1 METKKTIE
9 ETLQKTLQ
17 EMFESESYI
26 SKMQEIKK
34 VETDEDYK
42 FKVVVT
48 SEAVDRD
55 WEIIRAD
62 GIDTSKYMTNPV
74 VLVNHEYKVESI
86 VWKTLL
92 LYKENGK
99 TIAEWVFAK
108 WVEKAELI
116 RALYNQ
122 WMIKTVSIWFIP
134 TKRNV
139 NDGRIIEKSEM
150 LEFSF
155 VAVPANPEALSLDWK
170 VYQKCVEAWLIKEEK
185 QEEKLLASQ
194 VNIWDNIA
202 FRRVSRYTNA
212 LWIEQVEIYPDLKSL
227 PYLGKVLAKYENGE
241 NLLNWWETLISWDS
255 KNPLLV
261 VQTYVKSKDGPILMT
276 TNVNLW
282 ESSRMM
288 IDSVVSQ
295 KEIEDV
301 EMKCAACDED
311 FDKKEILHNIKSVW
325 ESVKALEQK
334 FTDLVNDKTELETL
348 EKSRKMWQELAK
360 SLSTF
365 LQGAKKVTQ

>member
-1 METKKTIE
+1 MENKKNIE
-9 ETLQKTLQ
+9 ETLQKALQ
-17 EMFESESYI
+17 EMFESESYV
-26 SKMQEIKK
+26 SKMAEIKK
-34 VETDEDYK
+34 VEADEDYK

-122 WMIKTVSIWFIP
+122 GMIKTVSIWFIP

-170 VYQKCVEAWLIKEEK
+170 IYQKCVEEWLIKEKK

-194 VNIWDNIA
+194 VNVWENIA
-202 FRRVSRYTNA
+202 FRRVSKYTNS
-212 LWIEQVEIYPDLKSL
+212 LWIEQFEIYPDLKSL

-255 KNPLLV
+255 KSPLLV
-261 VQTYVKSKDGPILMT
+261 IQNYVKSKDGPILMT

-301 EMKCAACDED
+301 EMKCSAYDED

-325 ESVKALEQK
+325 ESVKTLEQQLKSFADDKVK
-334 FTDLVNDKTELETL
+334 FEKIETARKVGQNLATVLSEALREL
-348 EKSRKMWQELAK
+348 K
-360 SLSTF
+360 
-365 LQGAKKVTQ
+365 